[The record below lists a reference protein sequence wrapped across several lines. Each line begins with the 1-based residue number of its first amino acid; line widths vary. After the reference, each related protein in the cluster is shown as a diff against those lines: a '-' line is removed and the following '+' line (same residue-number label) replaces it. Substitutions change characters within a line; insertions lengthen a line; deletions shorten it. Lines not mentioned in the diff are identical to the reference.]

1 MKGRDDLDLDIANHI
16 VGVHTFNMLLMSNEE
31 RGKKQNSKKY
41 IESLEETVIDQI
53 KLRQYGSELFRKNKI
68 YGNEDYLYYPSVYN
82 LHVLVFYLLNLLVNY
97 ISNQK
102 ELSLKDDLYLIF

>member
-1 MKGRDDLDLDIANHI
+1 MFNLVYSNIMKCRDDLDLDIANHI

-41 IESLEETVIDQI
+41 IESLEKTVIDQI

-68 YGNEDYLYYPSVYN
+68 YGNEEN
-82 LHVLVFYLLNLLVNY
+82 
-97 ISNQK
+97 
-102 ELSLKDDLYLIF
+102 